1 MPHNGGSNWGGSAV
15 DPTKSLVF
23 VNVSESGSIGW
34 IEKRAAAGDYGRG
47 TAGSTQLYD
56 RGSLVGP
63 GAYSSFTASF
73 KTADGRSANLPCIRP
88 PWGKLVAVDAN
99 TGEIA
104 WSSRLGISEEL
115 PEGKQNTGS
124 NNTFGGPMVTAGGL
138 VFIGATGDRYFR
150 AFDASNGKIMWQQQ
164 LDYAPMTVPITYRG
178 KDGKQ
183 YVAVVAVGSGLGG
196 PAARGPDGRPLNNES
211 LIAFALPE

>member
-1 MPHNGGSNWGGSAV
+1 MSPRSRYSTESSA
-15 DPTKSLVF
+15 
-23 VNVSESGSIGW
+23 
-34 IEKRAAAGDYGRG
+34 
-47 TAGSTQLYD
+47 AGSTQRYD
-56 RGSLVGP
+56 RGSLQGP
-63 GAYSSFTASF
+63 GAYSSFSAPLGGYD
-73 KTADGRSANLPCIRP
+73 ADKKPVGPSLPCIRP

-104 WSSRLGISEEL
+104 WETRLGITEEL
-115 PEGKQNTGS
+115 PEGRQDTGS
-124 NNTFGGPMVTAGGL
+124 NNTFGGPIVTAGGL

-150 AFDASNGKIMWQQQ
+150 AFDASNGNIMWEQQ

-183 YVAVVAVGSGLGG
+183 YVAVVAVGSGFGG
-196 PAARGPDGRPLNNES
+196 PAPRGPDGKPLNNEA